1 MEEVKPNTFE
11 EAIEDV
17 ADDSLKVFKSTSDVI
32 DILQQMSSEAAKEAS
47 QIAVDFV
54 QDINIG
60 KKFLSLYQIRN
71 SLYCLFNLYRNG
83 IQPN

>member
-1 MEEVKPNTFE
+1 MLAFFFTFSLIIVSILGAPVEEVKPNTFE

-17 ADDSLKVFKSTSDVI
+17 ADDSLKVIKSTSDVI

-60 KKFLSLYQIRN
+60 KKFQSLY
-71 SLYCLFNLYRNG
+71 
-83 IQPN
+83 